1 MPYLPVVVVLGSVS
15 VGDVPV
21 GAVEVLVPSSIDT
34 LPRFSPQAA
43 TPADAPAPSAA
54 AKAMIPARL
63 SIGVRV
69 A

>member
-1 MPYLPVVVVLGSVS
+1 VVVFGVVVVS
-15 VGDVPV
+15 VGEVVV
-21 GAVEVLVPSSIDT
+21 GLVEVLVESSIDT

-43 TPADAPAPSAA
+43 TPVEAPAPRAA
-54 AKAMIPARL
+54 ANAIIPTRL

>member
-1 MPYLPVVVVLGSVS
+1 VVVVFGVVEVS
-15 VGDVPV
+15 VGEVVV
-21 GAVEVLVPSSIDT
+21 GLVVVLVESSIET

-43 TPADAPAPSAA
+43 TPVDAPAPRAA
-54 AKAMIPARL
+54 ASAMIPARL